1 MKLHKEGKHIILI
14 AFVLLALLTGV
25 LLYVGTYLG
34 SYQLWYQLVISIAAI
49 VFYYAIVR
57 FFRIPKRTFIAKDG
71 IIFAPADGE
80 IVVIEEVF
88 EEEYLHENCLQISVF
103 MSPLDVHINWF
114 PFNGIVRY
122 VKHHPGKHLV
132 AWHPKSSKLNE
143 RTSVVVETTDNKLVM
158 ISQVAGAV
166 ARRIVCYANP
176 NQEVKQ
182 NEELGFIKFG
192 SRVDLY
198 LPLSVKPRINLE
210 DKVVGGVTVLAEF

>member
-57 FFRIPKRTFIAKDG
+57 FFRIPKRTFIAK
-71 IIFAPADGE
+71 
-80 IVVIEEVF
+80 
-88 EEEYLHENCLQISVF
+88 ENCLQISVF